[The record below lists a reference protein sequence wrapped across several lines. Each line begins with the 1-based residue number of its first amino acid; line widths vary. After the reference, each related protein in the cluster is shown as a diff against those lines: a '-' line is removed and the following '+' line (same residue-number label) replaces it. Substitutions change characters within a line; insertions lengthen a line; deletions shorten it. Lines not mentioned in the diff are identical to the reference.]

1 MKTKQDLDLEEI
13 KRRRAAL
20 DVRFPKQPARNGSG
34 PRRSAASGRFT
45 RAQVRVA
52 SAALRNVEQTL
63 SVQAECARRGI
74 LTAKAS
80 RLMENAINRDMA
92 RAADRPFSDG
102 YDMAL
107 WLREEK

>member
-1 MKTKQDLDLEEI
+1 MKTKQDDILEEI
-13 KRRRAAL
+13 KRRREAL
-20 DVRFPKQPARNGSG
+20 NRFPKPPARNGSG
-34 PRRSAASGRFT
+34 PRRSAASGRFN
-45 RAQVRVA
+45 RQQVRVA
-52 SAALRNVEQTL
+52 HAALKNAQQTL

-74 LTAKAS
+74 LTAKAA

-107 WLREEK
+107 WLREAK